1 MDKKLVNSE
10 SKSFI
15 DGLQQI
21 FALYYNLNT
30 RYPAEISLT
39 MEFLQRYFA
48 QIHHEV
54 VRGNKRNISRMSK
67 VMSLIGRLRDKK

>member
-1 MDKKLVNSE
+1 MVNTE
-10 SKSFI
+10 SKNLI

-21 FALYYNLNT
+21 IALYYNLNT

-39 MEFLQRYFA
+39 MEFLQRYFL

-54 VRGNKRNISRMSK
+54 VRGNKRNISRMGK

>member
-1 MDKKLVNSE
+1 MDKQLVNSE
-10 SKSFI
+10 SKTFI
-15 DGLQQI
+15 DGLQQV
-21 FALYYNLNT
+21 FALYYNFNT

-54 VRGNKRNISRMSK
+54 VRGNKRNISKMSK
-67 VMSLIGRLRDKK
+67 VMSLIGRLRDMK